1 MHGRHKVIVQ
11 NNKLHYE
18 FIIKR
23 NITIVQGDSATG
35 KTTLVDMIDAAV
47 RQGESSGID
56 LICDVPCRVIAGNDW
71 ELILSNTKNHIIF
84 IDEENSF
91 INTQEFAEKVNG
103 SDNYFVLIT
112 RESLYNLPYSVE
124 EIYGIKSSGKYQ
136 NTELIYQQ
144 TYQIYPRQESLPIK
158 PRKIITEDSKAGFN
172 FFENVCKEAGIS
184 CESAHG
190 KSNIFS
196 VLKKETEDELCVI
209 ADGAAFGSEMDK
221 VFKAIRNRK
230 NIKLYLPESFEWIIL
245 KSGLI
250 DGNAVKTILAEPED
264 YIDSTEYI
272 SWERFFE
279 KLLVE
284 QTDKTYL
291 KYSKSKLNEAY
302 LHEKNRSAI
311 LNSLAEGYLQ
321 ISATLPYLK

>member
-1 MHGRHKVIVQ
+1 MHGKHKVIVQ

-35 KTTLVDMIDAAV
+35 KTTLVDMIDVAV

-158 PRKIITEDSKAGFN
+158 PRKIITEDSKAGFT
-172 FFENVCKEAGIS
+172 FFENICKEAGLS
-184 CESAHG
+184 CESSYG

-230 NIKLYLPESFEWIIL
+230 NIKLYLPESFE
-245 KSGLI
+245 
-250 DGNAVKTILAEPED
+250 
-264 YIDSTEYI
+264 
-272 SWERFFE
+272 
-279 KLLVE
+279 
-284 QTDKTYL
+284 
-291 KYSKSKLNEAY
+291 
-302 LHEKNRSAI
+302 
-311 LNSLAEGYLQ
+311 
-321 ISATLPYLK
+321 